1 MKGEETSLRD
11 GIVALAS
18 IAVLLALLK
27 MAGDIVVPFLL
38 SLFIALIASGPLNW
52 LKRRGLSTALSV
64 TVVVIGIVLVV
75 VVLALVIGSTAT
87 QFNEALPAY
96 QARINE
102 ILDAISGWLKSKN
115 ISAGEAGILSA
126 IDPSSVLGFANSM
139 VRSIGN
145 TLSDFMLIMF
155 IVIFM
160 LIEATGFQEKLSHIK
175 SIQADTASKKLEE
188 ITSSI
193 NGYVVAKSVISLI
206 TGVIIWILLELV
218 GLDFAPLW
226 GFVAFILNFVPTIGS
241 ILAAVPAVL
250 LALLQF
256 DLPMVLVVVAIYITT
271 NTLIGNVLEPMLIG
285 QRVGLSTLAVFL
297 SLIFWGWMFGPVG
310 MLLSVPLSMG
320 IKFAAMSHSNTR
332 WLAVL
337 LSPLPDKSK
346 NSEQAAGE
354 QSNE

>member
-206 TGVIIWILLELV
+206 KS
-218 GLDFAPLW
+218 LDL
-226 GFVAFILNFVPTIGS
+226 
-241 ILAAVPAVL
+241 
-250 LALLQF
+250 
-256 DLPMVLVVVAIYITT
+256 
-271 NTLIGNVLEPMLIG
+271 
-285 QRVGLSTLAVFL
+285 
-297 SLIFWGWMFGPVG
+297 
-310 MLLSVPLSMG
+310 
-320 IKFAAMSHSNTR
+320 
-332 WLAVL
+332 
-337 LSPLPDKSK
+337 
-346 NSEQAAGE
+346 
-354 QSNE
+354 